1 MWLFVLHLLAAPLT
15 SNRAHLD
22 AESFQPTPSLQ
33 EAISRQRQTYLT
45 ADQGAAVQEIRK
57 ELAEESLASTPT
69 APSATEG
76 NSSPPSTTAEKAA
89 AEAADAEKAA
99 EKAAAKAAAKEA
111 AMAAKK
117 AAAEKAAAE
126 KAAAEKAVAEKAA
139 AEKAAA
145 EKVAAEKAAAK
156 EAAAP
161 TDLNTPTSVD
171 APSTATPKA
180 EGCSDTKDMPCAAW
194 AQEGECHRNPMFMH
208 PTCALSCG
216 CPAPAHAPSSPV
228 PMVAERPGPVVT
240 ERPAPVVT
248 ERPAPKG
255 WAEKKPS
262 LEATGARAQ
271 VLVIVSDHGSGTSNF
286 ANALNTHP
294 CVQDIGEPFGMGQ
307 MLWAAS
313 DEAAACSG
321 KRTPDSIFDTDST
334 GTLKNTNN
342 PKLNTKIEAVLK
354 SLKLGKLQVATGV
367 NVRSLYEGLTYDLAD
382 YFVRI
387 HDLICKEV
395 PADVCPPSNCTISL
409 KMFPNYVNGRTPT
422 HHTKDDVA
430 FSSCEEAINVKAMT
444 AWKDALMS
452 FEQNPKITTIA
463 YQRDELHRQFSN
475 FHRFDD
481 AGTEFDCSLPRP
493 LDMFQTFSKDHTDA
507 QLQSEDCWEDSN
519 KCLSEALKLV
529 GLSAEPMGPEAT
541 ELMAGVDLKESKDN
555 DGGVRAVDKYL
566 DPDSKSCSTNPTA
579 TFKRLENFGVQMLAP
594 GGLSKLAAPH
604 QVRGAQGWDATF
616 GWDVP
621 GWDANFVPSTPQV
634 IFEEYEEP
642 ESTQTPLDFL
652 DE

>member
-1 MWLFVLHLLAAPLT
+1 MLVLFSVLLAAPLT

-22 AESFQPTPSLQ
+22 AAAFQPTPSLQ

-57 ELAEESLASTPT
+57 ELAEESLASTT
-69 APSATEG
+69 
-76 NSSPPSTTAEKAA
+76 STTAEKAA

-145 EKVAAEKAAAK
+145 EKVAAEKASAK

-194 AQEGECHRNPMFMH
+194 AQKGECHRNPMFMH

-216 CPAPAHAPSSPV
+216 CPAPAHAHSSPV
-228 PMVAERPGPVVT
+228 PMVAG
-240 ERPAPVVT
+240 RPAPVVTEGPALT

-255 WAEKKPS
+255 WAEKKPA

-354 SLKLGKLQVATGV
+354 SLKLGKLQVAAGV
-367 NVRSLYEGLTYDLAD
+367 NLRSLYEGLTYDLAD

>member
-1 MWLFVLHLLAAPLT
+1 
-15 SNRAHLD
+15 
-22 AESFQPTPSLQ
+22 
-33 EAISRQRQTYLT
+33 
-45 ADQGAAVQEIRK
+45 
-57 ELAEESLASTPT
+57 
-69 APSATEG
+69 
-76 NSSPPSTTAEKAA
+76 
-89 AEAADAEKAA
+89 
-99 EKAAAKAAAKEA
+99 
-111 AMAAKK
+111 
-117 AAAEKAAAE
+117 
-126 KAAAEKAVAEKAA
+126 
-139 AEKAAA
+139 
-145 EKVAAEKAAAK
+145 
-156 EAAAP
+156 
-161 TDLNTPTSVD
+161 
-171 APSTATPKA
+171 
-180 EGCSDTKDMPCAAW
+180 
-194 AQEGECHRNPMFMH
+194 
-208 PTCALSCG
+208 
-216 CPAPAHAPSSPV
+216 
-228 PMVAERPGPVVT
+228 MVAERPAPVVT
-240 ERPAPVVT
+240 ERPALT

-255 WAEKKPS
+255 WAEKKPA

-313 DEAAACSG
+313 DETAACSG

-594 GGLSKLAAPH
+594 GGLSKLAPH

>member
-1 MWLFVLHLLAAPLT
+1 
-15 SNRAHLD
+15 
-22 AESFQPTPSLQ
+22 
-33 EAISRQRQTYLT
+33 
-45 ADQGAAVQEIRK
+45 
-57 ELAEESLASTPT
+57 
-69 APSATEG
+69 
-76 NSSPPSTTAEKAA
+76 
-89 AEAADAEKAA
+89 
-99 EKAAAKAAAKEA
+99 
-111 AMAAKK
+111 
-117 AAAEKAAAE
+117 
-126 KAAAEKAVAEKAA
+126 
-139 AEKAAA
+139 
-145 EKVAAEKAAAK
+145 
-156 EAAAP
+156 
-161 TDLNTPTSVD
+161 
-171 APSTATPKA
+171 
-180 EGCSDTKDMPCAAW
+180 
-194 AQEGECHRNPMFMH
+194 
-208 PTCALSCG
+208 
-216 CPAPAHAPSSPV
+216 
-228 PMVAERPGPVVT
+228 MVAERPAPVVT

-248 ERPAPKG
+248 ERPVPKG

-313 DEAAACSG
+313 DETAACSG

-507 QLQSEDCWEDSN
+507 QLH
-519 KCLSEALKLV
+519 
-529 GLSAEPMGPEAT
+529 
-541 ELMAGVDLKESKDN
+541 
-555 DGGVRAVDKYL
+555 
-566 DPDSKSCSTNPTA
+566 KSCSTNPTA

>member
-1 MWLFVLHLLAAPLT
+1 MLISAFFVFLLGVPTPNRDHLEAA
-15 SNRAHLD
+15 A
-22 AESFQPTPSLQ
+22 FQPTPSLQ
-33 EAISRQRQTYLT
+33 EAISRQRQTYMT
-45 ADQGAAVQEIRK
+45 AEIREK
-57 ELAEESLASTPT
+57 PAAEAAYESASTTPT

-76 NSSPPSTTAEKAA
+76 NSSPTSTTAEKDAT
-89 AEAADAEKAA
+89 EAADAEKAA

-117 AAAEKAAAE
+117 AAAEKAAA
-126 KAAAEKAVAEKAA
+126 
-139 AEKAAA
+139 
-145 EKVAAEKAAAK
+145 K
-156 EAAAP
+156 EAEAP
-161 TDLNTPTSVD
+161 TDLNTPTSIDV
-171 APSTATPKA
+171 PSTATPKA

-194 AQEGECHRNPMFMH
+194 AEEGECHRNPMFMH

-228 PMVAERPGPVVT
+228 PMVAERP
-240 ERPAPVVT
+240 AS
-248 ERPAPKG
+248 KG
-255 WAEKKPS
+255 WAEKKPA
-262 LEATGARAQ
+262 LEATGTRAQ
-271 VLVIVSDHGSGTSNF
+271 VLVIISDHGSGTSNF

-313 DEAAACSG
+313 DETAACSG

-354 SLKLGKLQVATGV
+354 SLKLGKLQVATGM
-367 NVRSLYEGLTYDLAD
+367 NVRSLYEGLAYDLAD

-395 PADVCPPSNCTISL
+395 PADVCPPSNCTISV

-422 HHTKDDVA
+422 HHTKDDVV

-444 AWKDALMS
+444 AWEDALMS
-452 FEQNPKITTIA
+452 FEKNPKIATIA

-481 AGTEFDCSLPRP
+481 PGTEFDCSLPRP

-507 QLQSEDCWEDSN
+507 KLQSEDCWENSN
-519 KCLSEALKLV
+519 KCLSDALKLV

-541 ELMAGVDLKESKDN
+541 ELMSGVDLKESKDN
-555 DGGVRAVDKYL
+555 DGGLRAVDKYL
-566 DPDSKSCSTNPTA
+566 DPDSKSCSSNPTA

-594 GGLSKLAAPH
+594 GGLSKLAPQTPH
-604 QVRGAQGWDATF
+604 KVRGAQGWDATF

-642 ESTQTPLDFL
+642 ESTQSPLDFL